1 MSAIAARL
9 SELGLTLPPVAAPV
23 AAYVPAVQSGKQIIT
38 SGQLPFVN
46 GELTTVGKVGD
57 TVSLEDAQAAAATCV
72 LNAIAAVGA
81 LVDLDDIVKIVRLG
95 VFVASDPEFTA
106 QPTVANGAS
115 ELIGQIFG
123 EAGAHA
129 RAAVGVAALPMDACV
144 EVELIAEVR

>member
-57 TVSLEDAQAAAATCV
+57 TASLEEAQAAAATCV

-106 QPTVANGAS
+106 QPAVANGAS
-115 ELIGQIFG
+115 ELVGQIFG

-144 EVELIAEVR
+144 EVELIAEVC

>member
-57 TVSLEDAQAAAATCV
+57 TVSLEEAQAAAATCV

-106 QPTVANGAS
+106 QPAVANGAS

>member
-1 MSAIAARL
+1 MSAIVARL

-38 SGQLPFVN
+38 SGQLPFVD
-46 GELTTVGKVGD
+46 GKLTTVGKVGAEV
-57 TVSLEDAQAAAATCV
+57 TLEEAQAAAATCT

-81 LVDLDDIVKIVRLG
+81 FVDLDDIVKIVRLG

-106 QPTVANGAS
+106 QPAVANGAS

-129 RAAVGVAALPMDACV
+129 RAAVGVAALPMNACV

>member
-57 TVSLEDAQAAAATCV
+57 TVSLEEAQAAAATCV
-72 LNAIAAVGA
+72 LNAITAVGA

-106 QPTVANGAS
+106 QPAVANGAS

-129 RAAVGVAALPMDACV
+129 RAAVGVAALPMNACV